1 MPQIY
6 FFLLQNVDMKHDTY
20 IFNEVHSTITQNKE
34 SGALNVI
41 DACKKT
47 DIYFKFKGEKE

>member
-1 MPQIY
+1 
-6 FFLLQNVDMKHDTY
+6 MKHDTY